1 MNEFRIIQIQPLTE
15 VLPFIV
21 EERRQ
26 VWYLPWPV
34 WRPIKEWSSEKS
46 SYWAAPR
53 KFQSIE
59 EARRHIERRQIARAK
74 RKAQQQHYSQKEQL
88 PRVIQLLKVPMQG

>member
-1 MNEFRIIQIQPLTE
+1 MNEFRIIQTQPLTE
-15 VLPFIV
+15 MLPFIIQ
-21 EERRQ
+21 ERRK

-34 WRPIKEWSSEKS
+34 WCPIKEWSAKKS
-46 SYWAAPR
+46 TYRAGPR
-53 KFQSIE
+53 KFQSLE

-74 RKAQQQHYSQKEQL
+74 RQALQEHYTQQQEL